1 MRDVAIIGAGELG
14 GLLAHALARRDAAAR
29 IRLIDEAGQIA
40 AGKALDITQAAPI
53 ERFATQLSG
62 ATDTSMAAGAA
73 VVVIADRADRAAG
86 ADRIAGGEWNGEDG
100 LMLLRRLAEIAS
112 SAVILCAGSSQRGLI
127 ERGVRELR
135 LARSRLFG
143 SAPEALAA
151 GARALVALETNGSPR
166 DVVLSLVGVPPDR
179 IVTAW
184 EDATVGG
191 FAATRLLDEPVRRR
205 INARLPALWPP
216 GPYALATAAAAVIEA
231 VIGRS
236 RRLATCF
243 VAPDD
248 STGIRMRAAALPV
261 RLGPSGIVKVVPPAL
276 SVRDR
281 VALDNAMML

>member
-1 MRDVAIIGAGELG
+1 MSEVAIIGAGELG

-73 VVVIADRADRAAG
+73 VVVIADRAGG

-112 SAVILCAGSSQRGLI
+112 SAVILCAGSSQRELI

-261 RLGPSGIVKVVPPAL
+261 RLGPSGIVKVVSPAL